1 MTWNTFHLHL
11 ALVCFVLSSCI
22 SYFFLKKDQMLWEV
36 VLLFGTFFS
45 INTYSKLLCVY
56 CRAYTYVFEKNILG
70 KREREPKTAKFIWI
84 FFVFTN
90 FRCFCLGSYLMDG
103 VNLEAAVMVKSF
115 CNKSGAFAMTFI
127 NNESK

>member
-1 MTWNTFHLHL
+1 MH
-11 ALVCFVLSSCI
+11 I
-22 SYFFLKKDQMLWEV
+22 IYFFKKDQMLWEV

-56 CRAYTYVFEKNILG
+56 RRAYTYVFEKNILG
-70 KREREPKTAKFIWI
+70 KREREPLPSKRARLQNSYED
-84 FFVFTN
+84 FFFTN